1 MGKALGL
8 DNKWAYNVIKQVG
21 NLGEVWDRNITP
33 DGRAARHQQ
42 HLDQGR
48 AAIRPPI
55 R

>member
-1 MGKALGL
+1 MGKALGI

-33 DGRAARHQQ
+33 MGVRHQQ
-42 HLDQGR
+42 YLDQGR
-48 AAIRPPI
+48 TAAPI